1 MRTRLACTIGLRP
14 SFAAALRPSFAISPA
29 ASKIMQ
35 SEFSGVIIPGSVLI
49 LETRPSASGSPAG
62 GGEPC
67 FEPTATAEA
76 TCAGLVEDLVAAREG
91 GVATSWRGGTAPRA
105 AAGRGGGG
113 KGPVTRP
120 LAARRGAL
128 APATAPS
135 LRTAARVTD
144 SYGPAVGRS
153 SAGWVR
159 PDALADV
166 PRGRCGHDR
175 VPGIFVTFARS
186 DRYRDGLDTT
196 RSDGDG
202 HERLGDAMRHLRAH
216 VQLQEGEE
224 EPEVRQVHGR
234 GLPRH
239 GGSNSKNCYISFH
252 KAAIKAAA
260 VTATAAEPAA
270 ELIILDKQL
279 KKQRLGAAAQSSAGT
294 PAAAARVPLAPHTV
308 TGKSEAVVIAKAT
321 VKLTSKIKVLKAK
334 NKALI
339 VERKSLKHSA
349 ATMKESLKKERAR
362 LYASYQNLREH
373 LFVKVR
379 RERQE
384 LLELRALVEVPAAS
398 ASTWRSVRWHWP
410 PSSAR

>member
-1 MRTRLACTIGLRP
+1 MTRR
-14 SFAAALRPSFAISPA
+14 
-29 ASKIMQ
+29 
-35 SEFSGVIIPGSVLI
+35 
-49 LETRPSASGSPAG
+49 G
-62 GGEPC
+62 GGKRRQK
-67 FEPTATAEA
+67 
-76 TCAGLVEDLVAAREG
+76 AGQHKAG
-91 GVATSWRGGTAPRA
+91 SWRGRAGVQAAAGAAPGSGRGARVPAAPRA
-105 AAGRGGGG
+105 AAGRGGSG
-113 KGPVTRP
+113 KGAVTRP
-120 LAARRGAL
+120 LAARRDAL

-144 SYGPAVGRS
+144 SYGHAVGRS
-153 SAGWVR
+153 PVGWVR

-166 PRGRCGHDR
+166 PGGRCGHDR

-279 KKQRLGAAAQSSAGT
+279 KKQRLEAAAQSSAGT

>member
-1 MRTRLACTIGLRP
+1 MRDRTDIVTGWTLP
-14 SFAAALRPSFAISPA
+14 D
-29 ASKIMQ
+29 
-35 SEFSGVIIPGSVLI
+35 
-49 LETRPSASGSPAG
+49 
-62 GGEPC
+62 
-67 FEPTATAEA
+67 PTATGMSGSA
-76 TCAGLVEDLVAAREG
+76 TQCGIC
-91 GVATSWRGGTAPRA
+91 
-105 AAGRGGGG
+105 GRTFNSKKG
-113 KGPVTRP
+113 KKNPKFVKC
-120 LAARRGAL
+120 
-128 APATAPS
+128 
-135 LRTAARVTD
+135 TD
-144 SYGPAVGRS
+144 EVF
-153 SAGWVR
+153 
-159 PDALADV
+159 
-166 PRGRCGHDR
+166 RC
-175 VPGIFVTFARS
+175 
-186 DRYRDGLDTT
+186 
-196 RSDGDG
+196 
-202 HERLGDAMRHLRAH
+202 
-216 VQLQEGEE
+216 
-224 EPEVRQVHGR
+224 
-234 GLPRH
+234 H

-279 KKQRLGAAAQSSAGT
+279 KKQRLEAAAQSSAGT